1 MTFSDGTSAPDDEN
15 AGEPPRHTNTPCR
28 GYEDSATLF
37 RTQEEKRSE
46 KMPSKLKYFKSE
58 QWRLPIYQH
67 TGERIIHTAPEGLQ
81 TFSAEN
87 KEVGKSHVGRSPL
100 THCFSARKLGSAKTE
115 SKREKHRVVHYGKD
129 FENKKNSLFSRQEV
143 LDLSSTKP
151 YFQVYSF
158 GIRGKSKLTSTLDK
172 FPRYPIRTFSNYNP
186 QIHPICLERPLKQ
199 EKGKYTYRSTSD
211 VNLPVPEEKLTKE
224 KSSKSADV
232 YLKHLQLSANG
243 GLVSR
248 GFPMYQHTHYQNWDT
263 KLLEAV
269 SKYNRPLWE
278 DIIGRQIS
286 VHETLGTLQY
296 FPQL

>member
-1 MTFSDGTSAPDDEN
+1 M
-15 AGEPPRHTNTPCR
+15 
-28 GYEDSATLF
+28 
-37 RTQEEKRSE
+37 
-46 KMPSKLKYFKSE
+46 
-58 QWRLPIYQH
+58 
-67 TGERIIHTAPEGLQ
+67 
-81 TFSAEN
+81 
-87 KEVGKSHVGRSPL
+87 
-100 THCFSARKLGSAKTE
+100 
-115 SKREKHRVVHYGKD
+115 
-129 FENKKNSLFSRQEV
+129 
-143 LDLSSTKP
+143 
-151 YFQVYSF
+151 
-158 GIRGKSKLTSTLDK
+158 
-172 FPRYPIRTFSNYNP
+172 
-186 QIHPICLERPLKQ
+186 
-199 EKGKYTYRSTSD
+199 

-248 GFPMYQHTHYQNWDT
+248 GFPMYEHTHYQNWDT